1 MKVFEAN
8 EKILL
13 YLQEHR
19 ILAAYKKAKTL
30 IQNDYY
36 QEVQLKKRQ
45 PKSKNIYQFR
55 ITRKYRAFAIKK
67 NNTLIIFHI
76 SDHQ

>member
-8 EKILL
+8 EKI
-13 YLQEHR
+13 QEGH
-19 ILAAYKKAKTL
+19 
-30 IQNDYY
+30 Y

-55 ITRKYRAFAIKK
+55 ITRKYRAFAIKE
-67 NNTLIIFHI
+67 NGSLIIFHI